1 MVILCSEN
9 VIIVSVNLLFAV
21 ISTGGLELEAC
32 KALSV
37 ASKFEAVEYVV
48 TAFTVPMMYEY
59 SFFANT
65 VAK

>member
-1 MVILCSEN
+1 M
-9 VIIVSVNLLFAV
+9 
-21 ISTGGLELEAC
+21 GAC

-59 SFFANT
+59 SFFANA

>member
-1 MVILCSEN
+1 MVILCSEK
-9 VIIVSVNLLFAV
+9 VINVSVNLLFAV
-21 ISTGGLELEAC
+21 TSTGGLALGAC

-59 SFFANT
+59 SFFANA